1 MHPICGHPVAPSWA
15 LSWCTACTVT
25 DNAIIGL
32 YMAVELCNLEGT
44 KRLGSIADPPN
55 FDSLHSPE
63 ECSIASIYL
72 SILSQPAASLPLN
85 SSFATSI
92 LTHPFPII
100 ATCHPEMSV
109 YLHPLSIPSRNS
121 SMSDASPYTQ
131 AQSESTAPWSSPT
144 THSRRSSESTH
155 FLNIP
160 GPTTPHI
167 KDADSVDKE
176 ANAAAA
182 AAGAA
187 TASSCPSSQSEWR
200 KSKVF

>member
-1 MHPICGHPVAPSWA
+1 VTHSHAKLRTHWPQSTIIARGAIGAKAGCCVHPICGHPVVPSWA

-72 SILSQPAASLPLN
+72 SILSQPAASFLLN

-92 LTHPFPII
+92 LTHPSPLLLLAIPRCPSTCI
-100 ATCHPEMSV
+100 HSPSHRATAQCPMRLLTLKPNPS
-109 YLHPLSIPSRNS
+109 PLLRGLL
-121 SMSDASPYTQ
+121 
-131 AQSESTAPWSSPT
+131 
-144 THSRRSSESTH
+144 R
-155 FLNIP
+155 
-160 GPTTPHI
+160 PHI
-167 KDADSVDKE
+167 AEGHPRARIS
-176 ANAAAA
+176 
-182 AAGAA
+182 
-187 TASSCPSSQSEWR
+187 
-200 KSKVF
+200 